1 MNQEKVSII
10 STGVNLIL
18 TILKLVIGLFI
29 NSVAL
34 IADAI
39 HSGLDVFSSFV
50 TFLGIKAAK
59 RPVDEKHP
67 YGYYRAES
75 LAGFIVALLLGLSA
89 FWILYEGGS
98 RFFNLEPVKFSL
110 VAIGLIILSV
120 IINEVMARLKFH
132 YGRKHES
139 LSLVADAEHSR
150 ADVIS
155 SIGVLIG
162 LVLIK
167 YFVYAD
173 AIVAVLIGLY
183 ILKQTFSIG
192 KEITD
197 SLLDVANK
205 NLEEKIKKI
214 FSSHKIDISGIKTR
228 KIGGTNFAEIKIQ
241 LDPRLKVDKVSELTA
256 TLESKLVNNIPEL
269 KYVVISVESHEMK
282 RGTIV
287 SLGRKFGFKR
297 GFEPI
302 GPKKLG
308 KRTII
313 PLEGD
318 EISEHFGVAQYLILD
333 KDKKGKILKKEVI
346 KNPYFETGAGHGFKF
361 TKAVSA
367 DKVIARQIGPNAKR
381 NLEAYDI
388 KLEIIG
394 QHKKLGDIL
403 KNP

>member
-10 STGVNLIL
+10 STGVNLL
-18 TILKLVIGLFI
+18 MAVLKLVIGLFI

-59 RPVDEKHP
+59 KPVDEKHP

-75 LAGFIVALLLGLSA
+75 LAGFVVALLLGLSA
-89 FWILYEGGS
+89 FWIFYEGGS
-98 RFFNLEPVKFSL
+98 RFFKLEPVKFSL
-110 VAIGLIILSV
+110 WAIGLIILSV

-139 LSLVADAEHSR
+139 LALVADAEHSR

-155 SIGVLIG
+155 SAGVLIG
-162 LVLIK
+162 LVLVR

-173 AIVAVLIGLY
+173 AIVAILIGFY
-183 ILKQTFSIG
+183 ILKQTFRIG

-205 NLEEKIKKI
+205 DLEEKIKKI
-214 FSSHKIDISGIKTR
+214 FSAHKIDISGIKTR

-256 TLESKLVNNIPEL
+256 TLENKLLNNIPEL

-282 RGTIV
+282 QGTII
-287 SLGRKFGFKR
+287 SLGKKFGFKR

-302 GPKKLG
+302 GPKKTG

-313 PLEGD
+313 PLENN
-318 EISEHFGVAQYLILD
+318 EISDHFGVEKYLVVD
-333 KDKKGKILKKEVI
+333 QDEKGKILKKEIV
-346 KNPYFETGAGHGFKF
+346 KNPYFEVETGHGFKF
-361 TKAVSA
+361 AKAISA
-367 DKVIARQIGPNAKR
+367 DKVITRQIGANAKR
-381 NLEAYDI
+381 NLEAYNI
-388 KLEIIG
+388 ELEISA
-394 QHKKLGDIL
+394 QDKELKDIL
-403 KNP
+403 